1 MNSNVAS
8 MSKNSTPLNPLRYI
22 IQPKH
27 DQLMVDSFKPKIKS
41 DFLYLVYLS
50 LFPSFTCQLI
60 SFTFLCDLAIFS
72 ILDSFYVL
80 FVIQLLAVP
89 IPPAS
94 TNKEMQELQH
104 ILTKPHFKVE
114 NWKSPLSLLYVIQGG
129 IFKMTIQWVTISL
142 TSFFS

>member
-8 MSKNSTPLNPLRYI
+8 MSKNSRPLNPLQYI

-27 DQLMVDSFKPKIKS
+27 DQLMVDCFKPKIKS

-50 LFPSFTCQLI
+50 LFPSLTCQYAI
-60 SFTFLCDLAIFS
+60 SS

-114 NWKSPLSLLYVIQGG
+114 NWKSPLSLLYVIQGR

-142 TSFFS
+142 TSFFHQVTN